1 MENKL
6 FFALIFAVLFSTVF
20 ASQYWHSLSAK
31 SDSLEFYLT
40 SFDSTAVST
49 QKSCFTL
56 SFNSE
61 EPLSVNFRAET
72 SGKALFSE
80 ILQINGLKTKQY
92 CFNPSELT
100 AGENNVLLTA
110 NDNALFYHINNG
122 NFPEKQTTKLS
133 SNFAIQKYKID
144 WLKAFFGILCIA
156 LILGILYAII
166 PASFSSIQK
175 ACISIAG
182 LSAMLVINFFMLNL
196 LGFANFL
203 GISLLAAT
211 ELVLAFA
218 FLKSGKK
225 ERALRKKPQF
235 ESFQDW
241 IPLLII
247 IFAAVFF
254 HFFTSTHSTYFNS
267 FYERSTEVVVQNNG
281 LPLNDP
287 TSYLGERPFAFIPG
301 YFMLEASI
309 SQITGLQSEE
319 LFALMLAFAGLLFA
333 FAALSAAEAIGLEK
347 HKGMMFLILAA
358 NAFIF
363 NFLIFTPRHLVSFSL
378 LLIAFAVLARSKNW
392 IASGIILGIAGFVQ
406 VPLLLVFPLLC
417 VFASREIDF
426 AGLVKSFIAGLAVFA
441 VLFLPNFLKYGLPSF
456 AAPEDWG
463 YLLSLPFNF
472 VFFDLAIPIF
482 VLLIFSLREL
492 YCTLRKKPSAGF
504 SSFQKKLI
512 IGIILG
518 IALEMLVS
526 YRANVFTAFLI
537 AVLAADWVLEN
548 QFWKQKEA
556 IIAVFILI
564 AGFIFIMSFLP
575 QAVIPSQLEKASE
588 FLEQHSKKSDNILSD
603 PFYGHTVEYLAQR
616 KVLADLWV
624 EYANSEKLND
634 SYNFLKTGS
643 PEILAKYK
651 IDFVINNKN
660 TVFENAIGKNPTKLL
675 EFPELNKVY
684 DNGLVFVHQVP
695 R

>member
-6 FFALIFAVLFSTVF
+6 FFALILAVLFSAVF
-20 ASQYWHSLSAK
+20 ASQHWHSLSAK
-31 SDSLEFYLT
+31 SDFLEFYLA
-40 SFDSTAVST
+40 SFDSTAVSS
-49 QKSCFTL
+49 QKSCFTV

-61 EPLSVNFRAET
+61 KPVLVNFRAET
-72 SGKALFSE
+72 GGNALFSE
-80 ILQINGLKTKQY
+80 AFQINGLKAKQY

-100 AGENNVLLTA
+100 AGQNTILLSANNNVL
-110 NDNALFYHINNG
+110 FYHVDNG
-122 NFPEKQTTKLS
+122 NSIGKKTIVLS
-133 SNFAIQKYKID
+133 ADSAVQDYQID

-182 LSAMLVINFFMLNL
+182 FSAMLVINFFALNL
-196 LGFANFL
+196 LGLANFF
-203 GISLLAAT
+203 GIALLAAS
-211 ELVLAFA
+211 EIVLAFA
-218 FLKSGKK
+218 FLKTRKK
-225 ERALRKKPQF
+225 EQAFRKKPQF

-241 IPLLII
+241 IPFVII
-247 IFAAVFF
+247 IFTAVFF
-254 HFFTSTHSTYFNS
+254 HFFTSTNLTYFNS
-267 FYERSTEVVVQNNG
+267 FYERSTAVVTQNNG
-281 LPLNDP
+281 LALNDP

-309 SQITGLQSEE
+309 SQITGLQSEA
-319 LFALMLAFAGLLFA
+319 LFALMLAFAGLLFT
-333 FAALSAAEAIGLEK
+333 FAVLFAAEAIGLEK
-347 HKGMMFLILAA
+347 HKGMLFLVLAA

-363 NFLIFTPRHLVSFSL
+363 NFLIFTPRHLISFSL
-378 LLIAFAVLARSKNW
+378 LLIAFAVLLRFKNW
-392 IASGIILGIAGFVQ
+392 IAAGIILGIAGFVQ

-417 VFASREIDF
+417 VFASRKIDF
-426 AGLVKSFIAGLAVFA
+426 AGLAKSFIAGLAVFA

-492 YCTLRKKPSAGF
+492 YCTLRKNQSAGF
-504 SSFQKKLI
+504 SSFQKKLV
-512 IGIILG
+512 IGIVLG

-556 IIAVFILI
+556 IIAAFVLI

-588 FLEQHSKKSDNILSD
+588 FLGQHSKASDNILAD
-603 PFYGHTVEYLAQR
+603 PFYGHTVEYLSQR

-634 SYNFLKTGS
+634 SYNFLKTGR
-643 PEILAKYK
+643 PEILEKYG

-695 R
+695 Q